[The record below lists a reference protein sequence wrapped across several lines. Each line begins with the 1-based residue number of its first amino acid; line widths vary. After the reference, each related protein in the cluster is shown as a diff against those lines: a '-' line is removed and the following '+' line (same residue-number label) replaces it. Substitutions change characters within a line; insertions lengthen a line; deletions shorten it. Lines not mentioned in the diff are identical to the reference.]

1 MEKLVRNM
9 VFSYFFSKKSYTA
22 QQDALDAIREM
33 ITGMGYVI
41 THDFLEKDV
50 LAPSSFEEI
59 NEIVINSDVCI
70 AEVSY
75 DSTEVGIAVAKSVEL
90 GKPTAMFYHKDL
102 SQPKFLPDEGKYVE
116 LFSYSDNRDLKL
128 KVLDFIELAQSQ
140 TKSRFNLVMTGKQ
153 NSKINQVKFEQKIS
167 KNQVINDAVEAK
179 MFKDKLYS
187 KYLELNKNL
196 ID

>member
-1 MEKLVRNM
+1 MI
-9 VFSYFFSKKSYTA
+9 FSYFFSKQSYQNQEEELNA
-22 QQDALDAIREM
+22 VREM

-75 DSTEVGIAVAKSVEL
+75 ESTEAGIAVAKSVEL

-102 SQPKFLPDEGKYVE
+102 PEPKFLPDEGKYVE
-116 LFSYSDNRDLKL
+116 LFSYADARDLKL
-128 KVLDFIELAQSQ
+128 KLLDFIEFAQSQ

-153 NSKINQVKFEQKIS
+153 NSKVNQIKYEQKVS
-167 KNQVINDAVEAK
+167 KNQVINDAIEAK
-179 MFKDKLYS
+179 MLKDKLYT
-187 KYLELNKNL
+187 KYLELNKRL